1 MEELSF
7 APPNNIQDL
16 YEQFKIIGDR
26 AEFEKIITSCGY
38 INIDYRD
45 VISYLS
51 KGPANYVVTGYGDV
65 IAEALESAVGKLP
78 FSATETA
85 SLLIQ
90 IFIPEGRPTQMEEM
104 RRMTELINKMS
115 PSVEVCFG
123 VARDK
128 ALNDKTKV
136 ILVANESERADIGVY
151 AMKMSKKFCKL
162 NGIL

>member
-1 MEELSF
+1 MAEFSF
-7 APPNNIQDL
+7 EPPNNIQDL
-16 YEQFKIIGDR
+16 CEQFKIIGDR
-26 AEFEKIITSCGY
+26 VEFEKIITSCGY

-51 KGPANYVVTGYGDV
+51 KGPANYVVTGYGDL
-65 IAEALESAVGKLP
+65 IAEALESAIGKLP

-90 IFIPEGRPTQMEEM
+90 IFISDVRPTQVEEV
-104 RRMTELINKMS
+104 RRMIEFINKMS
-115 PSVEVCFG
+115 SSVEVCFG

-136 ILVANESERADIGVY
+136 ILVANESAKG
-151 AMKMSKKFCKL
+151 
-162 NGIL
+162 